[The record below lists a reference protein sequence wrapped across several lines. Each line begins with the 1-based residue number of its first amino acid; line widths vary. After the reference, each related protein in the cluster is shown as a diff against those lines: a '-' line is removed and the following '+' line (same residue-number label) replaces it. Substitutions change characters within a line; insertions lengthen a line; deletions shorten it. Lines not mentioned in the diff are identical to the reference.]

1 MMLLRCLTSDGNL
14 VRSAFRSY
22 VSVVSVN
29 VKSMKSI
36 RVKSRDVFASDEKEI
51 KITVQL
57 DDQSNKIDVAKLD
70 SFKVISTNDI
80 FSIDCN
86 EPEKFSVIVDVPLT
100 TCPEIELS
108 VVADSSNVSVEDIPT
123 KSVDVRVKSGDISF
137 KVVKGHTIRA
147 ETEKGDIHTKGLLLA
162 QKTQLFS
169 KNGVSRLADMRK

>member
-1 MMLLRCLTSDGNL
+1 MMLLRRLTSDGTL

-51 KITVQL
+51 KITVL

-123 KSVDVRVKSGDISF
+123 KSVDVRVKSGDILF

-169 KNGVSRLADMRK
+169 KNGVS